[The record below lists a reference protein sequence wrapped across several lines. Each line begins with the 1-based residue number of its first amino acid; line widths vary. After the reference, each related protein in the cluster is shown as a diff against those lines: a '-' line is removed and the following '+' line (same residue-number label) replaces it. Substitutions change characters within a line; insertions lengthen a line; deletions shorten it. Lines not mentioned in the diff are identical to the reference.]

1 MNPLQFL
8 SEVRSELSK
17 VVWPTRAQTT
27 QATILV
33 IVISLIVGA
42 YVGGLDLLFTSIL
55 NTLLK

>member
-1 MNPLQFL
+1 MNPIRFL

-42 YVGGLDLLFTSIL
+42 YVGGLDLIFTSIL
-55 NTLLK
+55 NNLLK

>member
-8 SEVRSELSK
+8 SEVKSELAK
-17 VVWPTRAQTT
+17 VVWPTRAQTI

-33 IVISLIVGA
+33 IVISLVVGA
-42 YVGGLDLLFTSIL
+42 YVGGLDLLFTSAL